1 MDGGAPLVT
10 PHKANSRFP
19 RLARYRERLR
29 REQRFEEWQKTPEQQ
44 LELARL
50 VEGGKILFEQD
61 RAHWSAF
68 WAAYAAND
76 RAKVSQLTAEWER
89 KHPAT
94 QEQQDEANAWL
105 RAQDAKFQAFL
116 AES

>member
-1 MDGGAPLVT
+1 MSTVPKT
-10 PHKANSRFP
+10 FP
-19 RLARYRERLR
+19 RVARFRERLR

-44 LELARL
+44 LELDRI

-61 RAHWSAF
+61 RAHWSKVV
-68 WAAYAAND
+68 AAYMAGD
-76 RAKVSQLTAEWER
+76 RAKVAQLTAEWER
-89 KHPAT
+89 KHPFT

-105 RAQDAKFQAFL
+105 RAKDAKFKAFL